1 VRRLTDAAGQVL
13 AEVADDEVTGSLPD
27 QDAYATDGPPDPAA
41 WRTATAWREVE
52 IELGSGPAGLL
63 DEAGQLLLDAG
74 ARPSPSASKLR
85 QLLDS
90 VRPRS

>member
-1 VRRLTDAAGQVL
+1 MDSAGQVL

-27 QDAYATDGPPDPAA
+27 QDACATDDPPDPAA

-52 IELGSGPAGLL
+52 IELGHGTAGLL
-63 DEAGQLLLDAG
+63 DEAGRLLLQAG

-90 VRPRS
+90 VQPQRPQA